1 MTIKQVSTIL
11 NSIQSQITG
20 AAAVGSLDITDL
32 ISLGKS
38 SIASDDYKDKWIGQ
52 LVDRIGKTVLRTL
65 KVNVLYP
72 ELLRHEYEFGAMIQK
87 IDIQPFDAVDNDEWK
102 IGDNGYTP
110 NQFAVAKPNVTQT
123 FFTDANTFK
132 FKVTVPDTQLKT
144 AFTSA
149 EAMASFMGAVA
160 DTLETSMVMA
170 VNNMNRTAVNNFI
183 AEKIHAANGVVDLL
197 NANAGGYNATLPNA
211 DRFTSYEAA
220 VIDPGFQKFASLK
233 IKSFIKYLS
242 EPSTIY
248 NVGNGK
254 TRATS
259 PDEAHILLTTD
270 FISAADVMLNSNVFH
285 EELTKLTGFSE
296 VKSWQGTSATAN
308 ALPDVTSN
316 STINVTTSSGATV
329 EQTGIVGAIADKNAI
344 FTGLLDRYMAS
355 DRNNADRYTNV
366 NSGCTGQWCNDL
378 TENGV
383 VFIATV

>member
-1 MTIKQVSTIL
+1 MTINQVSTIL

-20 AAAVGSLDITDL
+20 ADAVDGLDLTGL
-32 ISLGKS
+32 ISLGRS
-38 SIASDDYKDKWIGQ
+38 SIASDSFKDKWIGQ
-52 LVDRIGKTVLRTL
+52 LVDRIGKTILRTL

-87 IDIQPFDAVDNDEWK
+87 IDIQPFDAVDNNEWK
-102 IGDNGYTP
+102 IGDNNYTP
-110 NQFAVAKPNVTQT
+110 NQFAVAKPNVSQT

-149 EAMASFMGAVA
+149 ESMASFMGAVA
-160 DTLETSMVMA
+160 DTLEKSMIMA

-197 NANAGGYNATLPNA
+197 NASAGGYNATLAEA
-211 DRFTSYEAA
+211 DRFTSYAAA

-233 IKSFIKYLS
+233 IKSFIKYMD
-242 EPSTIY
+242 EPSTLY
-248 NVGNGK
+248 NVANK
-254 TRATS
+254 VRTTT
-259 PDEAHILLTTD
+259 PDDAHILLTTD

-285 EELTKLTGFSE
+285 NELTNLTGFAE
-296 VKSWQGTSATAN
+296 VKAGQGTSETAH
-308 ALPDVTSN
+308 ALPDVTTN
-316 STINVTTSSGATV
+316 STIEVTTSSGAAV
-329 EQTGIVGAIADKNAI
+329 AQSGIIGAIADKEAI
-344 FTGLLDRYMAS
+344 FTGLMDRYMAS
-355 DRNNADRYTNV
+355 GRNNADRYTNV